1 MASID
6 QARQRA
12 NLQFLAEGHEFS
24 FGNALDCPWPVAQ
37 LVELGAHTPGV
48 EGVFE
53 SGLTA
58 VVYKLRVGSRCHA
71 VKKARAACLVQN
83 ADGQTSFLNELQRHA
98 EIRALRLAGT
108 RLDGVIAPVYG
119 SLKNGLLVSDW
130 IEGHTL
136 ASFDERQ
143 LTQLFQ
149 TGRKLVEN
157 GFFEWDFCPG
167 NVIDDGQRV
176 WVFDFGYMY
185 RFDPLSQFNSAG
197 QGNDVPMFHLAERI
211 ETRNVFAWLLDV
223 EQQQGPPAALERF
236 RMVKRVALDC
246 YRQLRAALAR
256 RKASAPVLDWLDS
269 IIVTWDRGLAEDLA
283 ALYLKEGW
291 RSQAL
296 DLDDDLRGRTCTR
309 RTLARADW
317 LIGVA
322 RDSYAALRASG
333 ALFGADVDLSQHQ
346 LVSTYRRHRA
356 MAQRHRVA
364 EPSDAARSAP
374 ALDTPA

>member
-1 MASID
+1 MQSID

-12 NLQFLAEGHEFS
+12 NLQFLAEGKEFS

-37 LVELGAHTPGV
+37 MVELGARTPGV
-48 EGVFE
+48 EAVFE

-58 VVYKLRVGSRCHA
+58 VVYKLRVGSRCCA
-71 VKKARAACLVQN
+71 VKKARAVCLVQN

-119 SLKNGLLVSDW
+119 SLQNGLLVSDW
-130 IEGHTL
+130 IEGHPL

-149 TGRKLVEN
+149 TGRELVEN
-157 GFFEWDFCPG
+157 GFFEWDFSPG

-223 EQQQGPPAALERF
+223 EQQQGPPVALERF

-246 YRQLRAALAR
+246 YRQLRASLAR
-256 RKASAPVLDWLDS
+256 RKANAPVLDWLDS
-269 IIVTWDRGLAEDLA
+269 IIATWDRGLGEDLA
-283 ALYLKEGW
+283 ALYFKEGW
-291 RSQAL
+291 RSHAL

-333 ALFGADVDLSQHQ
+333 ALFGADADLPHDQ

-356 MAQRHRVA
+356 VA
-364 EPSDAARSAP
+364 ERHLVGEASDAARSAP
-374 ALDTPA
+374 ALDTPG